1 MSKAL
6 DRINAKMGWQLAA
19 QAGTLLAVH
28 NVSQSV
34 DHLAH
39 SMGDSLNR
47 LQETQ
52 EFGFARVESALQS
65 LEFKLLAGLSD
76 IEWQL
81 ASMDAS
87 LTKLVGLVE
96 YPSATASAEKYI
108 QASELYRVGQAQKAL
123 GILSKALEENPL
135 NVNAIV
141 GQVLC
146 HVQLTQ
152 EAEAEVALKQLM
164 AISKTDYTYQVEES
178 EAQKMATDRFL
189 VRFILGRCIQ
199 SGAYDLGRE
208 FGQNLEAEV
217 EDDAISIQRSAL
229 SILSGHIDSE
239 VESIME
245 KGLLGPLL
253 RLNLIQ
259 DKKVLGQL
267 LEAVERVFVTQLTA
281 LAADDMLGES
291 ELEGQLGL
299 ALQALSHV
307 DFKAELFLHHRLDEM
322 TTFREVLIV
331 ETKKIQSGY
340 GELSEAHQKLKASV
354 QTYEGLKVT
363 AVKESVHP
371 YLKEDYDQFIADFTA
386 VLEKDLR
393 EKEVMAKKKLSQYE
407 KKHGK
412 TKGAKLVSVELKQL
426 ALPDSW
432 KDGKTLL
439 VNLTKTMDAEKLYP
453 EVSQAILRGCLA
465 SLASAPDD
473 QHRALAMST
482 GLRLYSRVETLE
494 FHAEQVRQLMSGEGE
509 NEAEVYQK
517 MVEAIGSLVS
527 YISRKN
533 AD

>member
-6 DRINAKMGWQLAA
+6 DRINSKMGWQLAA
-19 QAGTLLAVH
+19 QAGTLLAVR

-34 DHLAH
+34 DGLAR
-39 SMGDSLNR
+39 SMGESLNR

-52 EFGFARVESALQS
+52 QFGFARVESALQS

-108 QASELYRVGQAQKAL
+108 QASELYRIGQAQNAL
-123 GILSKALEENPL
+123 GILAKSLEENPL

-146 HVQLTQ
+146 HVQLSQ
-152 EAEAEVALKQLM
+152 EAEAEVALQQLM

-178 EAQKMATDRFL
+178 AAQKMATDRFL

-199 SGAYDLGRE
+199 TGAFELGRE
-208 FGQNLEAEV
+208 FGQNLEAGV
-217 EDDAISIQRSAL
+217 EDEAIAIQRSAL
-229 SILSGHIDSE
+229 SILSGQIDSE
-239 VESIME
+239 VENIME

-259 DKKVLGQL
+259 DQKALGQL
-267 LEAVERVFVTQLTA
+267 LEAVERVFAAQLAA

-291 ELEGQLGL
+291 ELESQLGL

-307 DFKAELFLHHRLDEM
+307 DFKTELLLHHRLDEM

-331 ETKKIQSGY
+331 ETKKVQSGY
-340 GELSEAHQKLKASV
+340 GELSEAHQKLKANV

-393 EKEVMAKKKLSQYE
+393 EKEVVAKKKLSQYE
-407 KKHGK
+407 NKHGK
-412 TKGAKLVSVELKQL
+412 TKGAKLVSVELKQQ
-426 ALPDSW
+426 ALPESW
-432 KDGKTLL
+432 KEGKPVL
-439 VNLTKTMDAEKLYP
+439 VNLLKTMDAEKLYP
-453 EVSQAILRGCLA
+453 EVPQAILRGCLA
-465 SLASAPDD
+465 SLASAPDA
-473 QHRALAMST
+473 QHRASAMST
-482 GLRLYSRVETLE
+482 GLRLYSWVETLE
-494 FHAEQVRQLMSGEGE
+494 FHAQQVRQLMSAEGE
-509 NEAEVYQK
+509 DKAESYRQMADV
-517 MVEAIGSLVS
+517 VGRSVS

-533 AD
+533 AA